1 MRKIILP
8 PLMLITCLIGM
19 IALYQFFETTP
30 LITSMA
36 KNIGYLFI
44 ALGIGL
50 PVWGAQIFKRVET
63 NILPYKSPDKL
74 VTEGP
79 FKFSRNPMYLGM
91 LLVLIGAAVRL
102 GVLESLYFVGL
113 FFAVANWWYIPFE
126 EGKMSKM
133 FGDQFTDYKKQVR
146 RWL

>member
-8 PLMLITCLIGM
+8 PIMLITCLIGM
-19 IALYQFFETTP
+19 IAFHYYGQTSAVISGP
-30 LITSMA
+30 L
-36 KNIGYLFI
+36 KNLGYLLI
-44 ALGIGL
+44 AVGIAL
-50 PVWGAQIFKRVET
+50 PVWGAQIFKRLET

-79 FKFSRNPMYLGM
+79 FRFSRNPMYLGM
-91 LLVLIGAAVRL
+91 LLVLFGTGIRL
-102 GVLESLYFVGL
+102 GALESLYFIAL

-126 EGKMSKM
+126 EGKMDKM
-133 FGDQFTDYKKQVR
+133 FGEQFTAYKKQVR

>member
-1 MRKIILP
+1 MRRIILP
-8 PLMLITCLIGM
+8 PILLITCLIGM
-19 IALYQFFETTP
+19 IALQQYGETTA
-30 LITSMA
+30 LITGVA
-36 KNIGYLFI
+36 KNLGYLFI

-91 LLVLIGAAVRL
+91 LLVLIGVGVRL
-102 GVLESLYFVGL
+102 GILESLYFIGV

-126 EGKMSKM
+126 EGKMDKM
-133 FGDQFTDYKKQVR
+133 FGEQFTDYKKQVR